1 MPHTLLILHQGG
13 SRLRGSEDVLLN
25 LLRHVDRTRWSPLVL
40 HDDAVLAEPLRVLG
54 VEGERWDLPAVLAGG
69 DGPRLPLR
77 AWWRAL
83 RRLRALCRARPVDVV
98 FCNGG
103 GPCQLGVPVA
113 ASLRIPLVCLMHH
126 PAPRGLHAAWL
137 TRFAGTMMYASHY
150 TAEHTRAAIG
160 RDGPVVHPG
169 VDALRRFAP
178 PPVRDAS
185 ARAALGLRPDHVV
198 FAQAGALVPHK
209 GHAVLLEAFAR
220 VAAVLPAARL
230 LIVGD
235 GPERARLE
243 ADAVQHGM
251 ADRVVFTGYVD
262 DPAPLF
268 RHVMDVGVLASREE
282 GLGLVSLQAAAC
294 GLPAIGSDC
303 TGIREAIVHGET
315 GLLVPPGEVP
325 ALAAAM
331 LRLGRDPALRRRM
344 GESGRLRVIEHFS
357 ADRSAA
363 RMQDVIANALR
374 PAGRTDAA
382 AAPRSLRAAG
392 GAS

>member
-13 SRLRGSEDVLLN
+13 SHLRGSEEVLLN
-25 LLRHVDRTRWSPLVL
+25 LLRHVDRSRWTPLVL
-40 HDDAVLAEPLRVLG
+40 HDDAVLAEPLRDLG
-54 VEGERWDLPAVLAGG
+54 VEGERWDLPGVLSGA
-69 DGPRLPLR
+69 DGPPLPLR

-83 RRLRALCRARPVDVV
+83 RRLRALCRARPVDAV

-103 GPCQLGVPVA
+103 GPCQLGVPA
-113 ASLRIPLVCLMHH
+113 AAPLRIPLVCLMHH
-126 PAPRGLHAAWL
+126 PAPRRLHAAWL
-137 TRFAGTMMYASHY
+137 TRFAGTLLYASRY
-150 TAEHTRAAIG
+150 TAEHTRARIG
-160 RDGPVVHPG
+160 RNGPVVYPG
-169 VDALRRFAP
+169 VDALGRFAP
-178 PPVRDAS
+178 PPVRDPAV
-185 ARAALGLRPDHVV
+185 RAALGLRPDDVV

-220 VAAVLPAARL
+220 VAAALPAARL
-230 LIVGD
+230 LVVGD

-243 ADAVQHGM
+243 ADAARRGV

-268 RHVMDVGVLASREE
+268 RHGMDVGVLASREE

-303 TGIREAIVHGET
+303 TGIREAVVHGQT

-344 GESGRLRVIEHFS
+344 GASGRLRVIEHFS
-357 ADRSAA
+357 AERSAA
-363 RMQDVIANALR
+363 RMQEAIADAVR
-374 PAGRTDAA
+374 AAGREA
-382 AAPRSLRAAG
+382 AAPPPRPLRTAG
-392 GAS
+392 GAR